1 MIIARAALRHFRRA
15 AFRESQLEEAGCH
28 MKRPNMLILYTDQ
41 QRWDALGAAGNS
53 EIMTPHLDEL
63 AARGTLFSQHFV
75 QNPVCMPSRIS
86 MLSGRYPSS
95 LGITHMG
102 VPVPEGTVTLP
113 RILAQYGY
121 RSANIGKLHFLP
133 HANREHRLPHPPYGF
148 DHLEIADEPGVYEDA
163 YRAWVRRQAPEQMD
177 GISAGIPPARHIWQQ
192 TMGIADDVLHRGDPQ
207 GRHDFDR
214 GIAFAAADHLTHSAF
229 VSEQTAEFIQTT
241 GQQPFL
247 CIAGFYSPHAPWIA
261 PQKYLDLYE
270 PEALSLPQYP
280 PHIDSQRPSDDQA
293 PFSDAQLRR
302 AKQGYYAMISE
313 MDAAVG
319 RILAALEA
327 SGARENTIIVFTSDH
342 GEWLGDHL
350 RYGKGYPA
358 DDAVSRVPLIIAAP
372 GERAGQEHAG
382 IVEAVD
388 IVPTLLELAGIQAP
402 PFLQGQSLAPLLAG
416 RELSSKASALT
427 EGAGWKSLRSA
438 EYRYLVHADGREK
451 LWHIHED
458 AGAYH
463 DVAGRAEHQAALAA
477 CRQLLLTRLLA
488 MERPLPRAWT
498 Y

>member
-1 MIIARAALRHFRRA
+1 
-15 AFRESQLEEAGCH
+15 
-28 MKRPNMLILYTDQ
+28 MKHPNILILYTDQ

-53 EIMTPHLDEL
+53 EIKTPHLDRL
-63 AARGTLFSQHFV
+63 AAHGTLFSHHFV

-86 MLSGRYPSS
+86 MLSGRYPST

-102 VPVPEGTVTLP
+102 VPVPEEIVTLP
-113 RILAQYGY
+113 HILAQYGY

-133 HANREHRLPHPPYGF
+133 HANRDHRLPHPSYGF
-148 DHLEIADEPGVYEDA
+148 DQLEIADEPGVYEDA
-163 YRAWVRRQAPEQMD
+163 YRAWVGRQAPEQMD
-177 GISAGIPPARHIWQQ
+177 GISAGIPPAARIWQQ
-192 TMGIADDVLHRGDPQ
+192 TMGINDGVVHRGDPQ

-214 GIAFAAADHLTHSAF
+214 GIPFAAADHLTHSAF
-229 VSEQTAEFIQTT
+229 VGEQTAEFIKAA
-241 GQQPFL
+241 GAQPFL

-261 PQKYLDLYE
+261 PQRTLDLYDAE
-270 PEALSLPQYP
+270 TLSLPQFP
-280 PHIDSQRPSDDQA
+280 PHIDSQRPRDENA

-313 MDAAVG
+313 MDQYVG
-319 RILAALEA
+319 RILDALDA
-327 SGARENTIIVFTSDH
+327 SGARDNTIIVFTSDH

-372 GERAGQEHAG
+372 GAQESQEYSG

-388 IVPTLLELAGIQAP
+388 IVPTLLELAGIQIP
-402 PFLQGQSLAPLLAG
+402 PFLQGESLAPLLAG
-416 RELSSKASALT
+416 GAHRYKASALT
-427 EGAGWKSLRSA
+427 EGSGWKSLRS
-438 EYRYLVHADGREK
+438 ENYRYLVHANGREN
-451 LWHIHED
+451 LWDLGED
-458 AGAYH
+458 PGAYH
-463 DVAGRAEHQAALAA
+463 DVAGSADYQTVLAE
-477 CRQLLLTRLLA
+477 CRQQLLTRLLA